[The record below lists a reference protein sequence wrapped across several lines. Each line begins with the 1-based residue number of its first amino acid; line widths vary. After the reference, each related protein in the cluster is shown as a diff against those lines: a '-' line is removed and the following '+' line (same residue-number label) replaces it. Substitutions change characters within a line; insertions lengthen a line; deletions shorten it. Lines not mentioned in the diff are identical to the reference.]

1 MNVFYKFLLIFF
13 TFFISI
19 NSSNGL
25 ELQKETAFIDIDYVI
40 SNSNIG
46 KKVLENIDKLDK
58 KNIENLKKK
67 NKSLK
72 ELEITIKNKKNVIS
86 EDAYKEEVA
95 IFKKKVQ
102 KFNNEKN
109 QLVKDFNE
117 FKRAE
122 IENVFKKI
130 SPIINDYMEENS
142 VSVLLD
148 SKNIFMGSKKSNL
161 TEDILNKINN
171 KFK

>member
-1 MNVFYKFLLIFF
+1 MNYFYRFLLIFF
-13 TFFISI
+13 IFLISI
-19 NSSNGL
+19 NLSNS
-25 ELQKETAFIDIDYVI
+25 KETAFIDIDYVLA
-40 SNSNIG
+40 NSNIG

-58 KNIENLKKK
+58 ENIENLKKK

>member
-1 MNVFYKFLLIFF
+1 MNYFYRFLLIFF
-13 TFFISI
+13 ISI
-19 NSSNGL
+19 NPSNGS

-40 SNSNIG
+40 ANSNIG
-46 KKVLENIDKLDK
+46 KKALENIDKLDK
-58 KNIENLKKK
+58 ENVEKLKKK

-86 EDAYKEEVA
+86 DDAYNKEVDS
-95 IFKKKVQ
+95 FKKKVQ
-102 KFNNEKN
+102 QFNDEKN
-109 QLVKDFNE
+109 QLVKNFNN
-117 FKRAE
+117 FKRKE
-122 IENVFKKI
+122 IENIFKKV

-142 VSVLLD
+142 ISVLLD

-161 TEDILNKINN
+161 TEDILSEINK

>member
-1 MNVFYKFLLIFF
+1 MNYLFKFLLIFSF
-13 TFFISI
+13 FFISI
-19 NSSNGL
+19 NSSYS
-25 ELQKETAFIDIDYVI
+25 KETAFIDIDYVI
-40 SNSNIG
+40 ANSNIG

-86 EDAYKEEVA
+86 EEAYNEEVVS
-95 IFKKKVQ
+95 FKKKI
-102 KFNNEKN
+102 KDFNNEKN
-109 QLVKDFNE
+109 QIVKNFND
-117 FKRAE
+117 FKRKE
-122 IENVFKKI
+122 IENIFKKI

-142 VSVLLD
+142 VNVLLD

-161 TEDILNKINN
+161 TEDILNKINK